1 LREAKRDQFVMSA
14 ETAFY
19 IIGIALAVTAVIT
32 SVIGLRFQDF
42 PPNRAALLGGVAVFV
57 VLVGGATTFAW
68 VNAEDEQEVRD
79 EEIAAGELPAPSE
92 ANERL
97 AAEAQKA
104 NELNEGEGAPAQEEE
119 TAAGTADGADLFD
132 SQGCASCHTLKAA
145 NATGTVGPDLDAELA
160 GADVAFIEESIVDPE
175 AKPTKGFPAGVMP
188 ANFAEVLSPAELD
201 ALVQFIA
208 ESVGAKQ

>member
-1 LREAKRDQFVMSA
+1 MSA

-19 IIGIALAVTAVIT
+19 IIGGALAATAIIT
-32 SVIGLRFQDF
+32 SFVGLRFQNF
-42 PPNRAALLGGVAVFV
+42 PANRGALLAGVGVFV
-57 VLVGGATTFAW
+57 LLVGGATTFAW

-79 EEIAAGELPAPSE
+79 EEIASGELPAPSE

-104 NELNEGEGAPAQEEE
+104 NEANEGEAAPAQEEE
-119 TAAGTADGADLFD
+119 TAAGTVDGADLFD

-145 NATGTVGPDLDAELA
+145 SATGTVGPDLDAELA
-160 GADVAFIEESIVDPE
+160 GVDVGFIEESIVDPE
-175 AKPTKGFPAGVMP
+175 AQPTKGFPAGVMP
-188 ANFAEVLSPAELD
+188 TNFAETLSPEELD
-201 ALVQFIA
+201 AIVKFVA

>member
-1 LREAKRDQFVMSA
+1 MSA
-14 ETAFY
+14 ETVFY
-19 IIGIALAVTAVIT
+19 ILGIALAVTAVVT
-32 SVIGLRFQDF
+32 SFIGLRFQGF
-42 PPNRAALLGGVAVFV
+42 PANRGALLAGVGVFV
-57 VLVGGATTFAW
+57 LLVGGATTFAW
-68 VNAEDEQEVRD
+68 VNAEDEQDARD
-79 EEIAAGELPAPSE
+79 EEIASGELPAPSE

-104 NELNEGEGAPAQEEE
+104 NELNEGEAAPAQEEA

-145 NATGTVGPDLDAELA
+145 NATGTVGPDLDAGLKGTDA
-160 GADVAFIEESIVDPE
+160 AFIEESIVDPE
-175 AKPTKGFPAGVMP
+175 ADVTKGFQAGVMP
-188 ANFAEVLSPAELD
+188 SDFAKTLSPEELD

>member
-1 LREAKRDQFVMSA
+1 MSD

-19 IIGIALAVTAVIT
+19 IIGIALAITAVIT
-32 SVIGLRFQDF
+32 SFIGLRFQTF
-42 PPNRAALLGGVAVFV
+42 PPSRAALVAGVGVFV
-57 VLVGGATTFAW
+57 LLVGGATTFAW
-68 VNAEDEQEVRD
+68 VNAEDEQEIRD

-92 ANERL
+92 ANEQL

-104 NELNEGEGAPAQEEE
+104 NELNEGEAAPAQEEE
-119 TAAGTADGADLFD
+119 TAAGTVDGADLFD

-160 GADVAFIEESIVDPE
+160 GTDAAFIEESIVDPE
-175 AKPTKGFPAGVMP
+175 AQPTKGFPAGVMP
-188 ANFAEVLSPAELD
+188 TSFGETLSPEEID
-201 ALVQFIA
+201 ALVQFVA

>member
-1 LREAKRDQFVMSA
+1 MSA
-14 ETAFY
+14 ETTFY
-19 IIGIALAVTAVIT
+19 ILGIALAVTAVIT
-32 SVIGLRFQDF
+32 SFIGLRFQAF
-42 PPNRAALLGGVAVFV
+42 PPSRAALVAGVGIFV
-57 VLVGGATTFAW
+57 LLVGGAATFAW
-68 VNAEDEQEVRD
+68 VNADDEQEVRD

-97 AAEAQKA
+97 AAAAQKA
-104 NELNEGEGAPAQEEE
+104 NELNEGEAAPAQEEE

-160 GADVAFIEESIVDPE
+160 GTDAAFIEESIVDPE
-175 AKPTKGFPAGVMP
+175 AEPTKGFPSGVMP
-188 ANFAEVLSPAELD
+188 TSFGETLSPEEID
-201 ALVQFIA
+201 ALVQFVA

>member
-1 LREAKRDQFVMSA
+1 MSA
-14 ETAFY
+14 EDVFY
-19 IIGIALAVTAVIT
+19 VVGITLAVTAVLI
-32 SVIGLRFQDF
+32 SFVGLRFDDF
-42 PPNRAALLGGVAVFV
+42 PGSRGAFALTLLAFLVF
-57 VLVGGATTFAW
+57 VGGATTFAW
-68 VNAEDEQEVRD
+68 VNAEDEQEIRD

-97 AAEAQKA
+97 AAEAQEA

-160 GADVAFIEESIVDPE
+160 SADVAFIEESIVDPE
-175 AKPTKGFPAGVMP
+175 AQPTKGFPAGVMP
-188 ANFAEVLSPAELD
+188 GNFGEVLS
-201 ALVQFIA
+201 
-208 ESVGAKQ
+208 

>member
-1 LREAKRDQFVMSA
+1 MSA

-19 IIGIALAVTAVIT
+19 IIGIALAATAIVTAF
-32 SVIGLRFQDF
+32 IGLRFQNF
-42 PPNRAALLGGVAVFV
+42 PPSRGALLAGVAVFV

-68 VNAEDEQEVRD
+68 VNAEDEQEIRD

-104 NELNEGEGAPAQEEE
+104 NEVNEGEAAPAQEEE
-119 TAAGTADGADLFD
+119 TAAGTVDGADLFD

-145 NATGTVGPDLDAELA
+145 SATGTVGPDLDAELA
-160 GADVAFIEESIVDPE
+160 GEDTAFIEESIVDPQ
-175 AKPTKGFPAGVMP
+175 ADVAQGFPGGVMP
-188 ANFAEVLSPAELD
+188 DTFGETLSPEEIQ
-201 ALVQFIA
+201 ALVDFIA

>member
-1 LREAKRDQFVMSA
+1 MSA

-19 IIGIALAVTAVIT
+19 IIGSALAVTAVIT
-32 SVIGLRFQDF
+32 SVIGLRFHSF
-42 PPNRAALLGGVAVFV
+42 PPSRAVLLAGVAVFV

-68 VNAEDEQEVRD
+68 VNAEDEQEIRD

-104 NELNEGEGAPAQEEE
+104 NELNEGEAAPAQEEE
-119 TAAGTADGADLFD
+119 TAAGTVDGADLFD

-145 NATGTVGPDLDAELA
+145 DASGTVGPDLDAELA
-160 GADVAFIEESIVDPE
+160 GEDAAFIEQSIVDPQ
-175 AKPTKGFPAGVMP
+175 ADIAQGFPAGVMP
-188 ANFAEVLSPAELD
+188 SNFGETLSPEEIQ
-201 ALVQFIA
+201 ALVDFIA